1 MTYEAEETIWNI
13 KDWRLIY
20 KLELL
25 PNCRRWQSWWY
36 YTTQWDEKKTL
47 KWAASETWWS
57 FGEGMKTKEQ
67 RHWNK
72 KICGWLWLYERRR
85 KERLQKRHQLL
96 KKVRGRRKLVANWTQ
111 ISQELWKEHFIDSR
125 PLSTT
130 DTLKQLRI
138 CWKI

>member
-36 YTTQWDEKKTL
+36 YTTHGHNGMKKKTL

-72 KICGWLWLYERRR
+72 KICGLDDLDSMREEGKKDSKRDISCWRKWEEKENWPPIEPKSAKNCERNT
-85 KERLQKRHQLL
+85 LLILSLFPQLTP
-96 KKVRGRRKLVANWTQ
+96 KSN
-111 ISQELWKEHFIDSR
+111 
-125 PLSTT
+125 
-130 DTLKQLRI
+130 
-138 CWKI
+138 